1 MLASMAGMIPQAFI
15 NRLVERVDSAEV
27 IGARVQLKKAGNNHV
42 GLCPFHNEK
51 TPSFHV
57 YADGYHCFGCGAHG
71 TSLGFLMEMD
81 GLTFP
86 EAVESLAALVGL
98 EVPREQADRRPQ
110 PETAGLREPLDAA
123 AERYRGWLRHH
134 AEGPAAIAY
143 LKGRG
148 LGGAVLDDYQVGLA
162 PSGWDSLKNALAK
175 FGEDKLCTVGL
186 LVKND
191 KGRSYDRF
199 RARIVF
205 PIRDTRGRV
214 VGFGGRVYDGSGARG
229 EGPRQDDAKYINSPA
244 TPVFNKG
251 AELYGLFEARRAER
265 NPDALVVVEGY
276 LDVLALAAHGFTS
289 AVATLGTA
297 VGEAHFKRLFRHV
310 DRVVCC
316 FDGDAAGRAA
326 AWKAVDAAF
335 PALSARRTLGFV
347 FLPEGEDPDTVA
359 RDKGAGHFRALVADA
374 VPVGE
379 FFLAH
384 LREGLNLEQLDH
396 RATLCDLALPHL
408 VRLPDGPLRALL
420 LAELAELA
428 SVDAATLTA
437 RLRSERPPATPV
449 PGVPAPP
456 ETWSPAKSTR
466 AELVLHRLV
475 QRPAAFQAL
484 IAEQQAALA
493 QESDVLAEVAGFLVE
508 HPQADTAML
517 LGWFMAEPAYAR
529 LAELAGRPLP
539 LSDADAVCA
548 EVAEAAANLLE
559 DRRRQQRQALAERVR
574 QQGSLDDLRQLAAAK
589 RAARKAPA
597 PA

>member
-1 MLASMAGMIPQAFI
+1 MLAGMAGRIPQAFI

-27 IGARVQLKKAGNNHV
+27 IGARVQLKKAGGNHV

-98 EVPREQADRRPQ
+98 EVPREQADRQPQ

-123 AERYRGWLRHH
+123 AERYRGWLRRH

-162 PSGWDSLKNALAK
+162 PSGWDSLKNALAE
-175 FGEDKLCTVGL
+175 FGEDKLRAAGL
-186 LVKND
+186 LATND

-214 VGFGGRVYDGSGARG
+214 VGFGGRTYDGSGARG
-229 EGPRQDDAKYINSPA
+229 EGPRQDEAKYINSPA

-251 AELYGLFEARRAER
+251 EELYGLFEARRAER

-316 FDGDAAGRAA
+316 FDGDAAGRGA

-359 RDKGAGHFRALVADA
+359 RDKGAGHFRALVAGA
-374 VPVGE
+374 MPVGE
-379 FFLAH
+379 FFLSR
-384 LREGLNLEQLDH
+384 LREGLNLERLDH
-396 RATLCDLALPHL
+396 RATLCDLALPRL

-420 LAELAELA
+420 LAELAKLA
-428 SVDAATLTA
+428 GVDAATLAA
-437 RLRSERPPATPV
+437 RLRSERPPAA
-449 PGVPAPP
+449 PAPP
-456 ETWSPAKSTR
+456 ETRPPAKSTR
-466 AELVLHRLV
+466 AEFVLHRLV
-475 QRPAAFQAL
+475 QRPAAFRAL
-484 IAEQQAALA
+484 TAEQHEALA
-493 QESDVLAEVAGFLVE
+493 QESDVLAEVVGFLAE
-508 HPQADTAML
+508 HPQADTAEL
-517 LGWFMAEPAYAR
+517 LGRFMAEPAYAR

-539 LSDADAVCA
+539 LPDADAVCA
-548 EVAEAAANLLE
+548 EAAEAAANLLE
-559 DRRRQQRQALAERVR
+559 DRRRHQRRALVERVR
-574 QQGSLDDLRQLAAAK
+574 EQGSLDDLRQLAAAK

>member
-1 MLASMAGMIPQAFI
+1 MLAGMAGRIPQAFI

-27 IGARVQLKKAGNNHV
+27 IGARVQLKKAGGNHV

-98 EVPREQADRRPQ
+98 EVPREAGSRQPQ
-110 PETAGLREPLDAA
+110 PETAGLHELLGAA
-123 AERYRGWLRHH
+123 AERYRDWLSHH
-134 AEGPAAIAY
+134 AEGPAAGAY

-148 LGGAVLDDYQVGLA
+148 LGGAVLGDYQVGLA

-175 FGEDKLCTVGL
+175 FGEDKLRAAGL
-186 LVKND
+186 LIKND

-214 VGFGGRVYDGSGARG
+214 VGFGGRVYDGSGGRG
-229 EGPRQDDAKYINSPA
+229 EGPRDEGAKYINSPA

-251 AELYGLFEARRAER
+251 DELYGLFEARRAER

-276 LDVLALAAHGFTS
+276 LDVLALAAHGFAN

-297 VGEAHFKRLFRHV
+297 VGAAHFKRLFRHV

-359 RDKGAGHFRALVADA
+359 RDKGAEHFRALVADA

-384 LREGLNLEQLDH
+384 LRTGLDLTRLDH
-396 RATLCDLALPHL
+396 KATLCDLALPHL
-408 VRLPDGPLRALL
+408 AQLPAGPLRTLL
-420 LAELAELA
+420 LAELARLA
-428 SVDAATLTA
+428 GVDAATLEA
-437 RLRSERPPATPV
+437 RLRSERPPP
-449 PGVPAPP
+449 VPAPSEASRRP
-456 ETWSPAKSTR
+456 EKSTR

-475 QRPAAFQAL
+475 QRPAAFEAL
-484 IAEQQAALA
+484 TAEQRAALA
-493 QESDVLAEVAGFLVE
+493 QGADVLAEVVGFLAE
-508 HPQADTAML
+508 QPQADTAVL
-517 LGWFMAEPAYAR
+517 LGWFMGEPAYAE
-529 LAELAGRPLP
+529 LAALAGRPLP
-539 LSDADAVCA
+539 PLAAGDLDA
-548 EVAEAAANLLE
+548 EVAEAATKLLE
-559 DRRRQQRQALAERVR
+559 DRARHQRQALAERVR
-574 QQGSLDDLRQLAAAK
+574 QRGSLEDLRQLAAAK
-589 RAARKAPA
+589 RAARNAATPA
-597 PA
+597 